1 MKRIICLFFILNVP
15 VSYATCFAND
25 EYNMVLQKLNEFNQ
39 GLYQDYGSDNFANIV
54 DCKNTSVLASLVCN
68 NKELENAMLLLSKG
82 EIYTYENATKKPL
95 LNLNY
100 NIPFRDGLNGI
111 LKKEIDKNIA
121 LRKLCY
127 IVKNK
132 LSDDLGNDFYYEPK
146 IHEVMS
152 SKINQ
157 NGVVVNALDTI
168 IYLGKSCDAVVLS
181 YKDIK
186 SIWHNDGDQF
196 VISQP
201 NKDGNFEEKY
211 RFNYDENVA
220 KLNCN
225 KPMN

>member
-1 MKRIICLFFILNVP
+1 
-15 VSYATCFAND
+15 
-25 EYNMVLQKLNEFNQ
+25 
-39 GLYQDYGSDNFANIV
+39 
-54 DCKNTSVLASLVCN
+54 
-68 NKELENAMLLLSKG
+68 
-82 EIYTYENATKKPL
+82 
-95 LNLNY
+95 
-100 NIPFRDGLNGI
+100 
-111 LKKEIDKNIA
+111 
-121 LRKLCY
+121 KLCY
-127 IVKNK
+127 VIRNR
-132 LSDDLGNDFYYEPK
+132 LSDDFGGDFYYEPK

-186 SIWHNDGDQF
+186 SIWYNDGDQF

-201 NKDGNFEEKY
+201 NKDGKIEEKY

-225 KPMN
+225 KLMD